1 MFFVSILLITCA
13 PTRPGSWKMSFISI
27 KNAFIHANSHR
38 LECLL
43 VGTTI
48 LITTAGCGICNK
60 SNHKNLYTSHSHSP
74 YNAAAT
80 PMLIFDTTTGK
91 ISPGPHVSA
100 EEFGRLPWPVS
111 PYAQEY
117 VNTEE
122 IMSYR
127 EYHYSDQ
134 YTTSNNQPYSRFHR
148 RFTGQRSS
156 YKYR

>member
-1 MFFVSILLITCA
+1 
-13 PTRPGSWKMSFISI
+13 MSFISTKPDGNRAI
-27 KNAFIHANSHR
+27 SHR
-38 LECLL
+38 LTCLF
-43 VGTTI
+43 VGAAL

-60 SNHKNLYTSHSHSP
+60 SNHKDLYASHSYSS
-74 YNAAAT
+74 YNAAAN
-80 PMLIFDTTTGK
+80 PMLIFDNPTGK
-91 ISPGPHVSA
+91 RSRAPRVSA

-111 PYAQEY
+111 QYAQGY

-134 YTTSNNQPYSRFHR
+134 YTTSNNQPYIRFHR
-148 RFTGQRSS
+148 RFQGQRSS